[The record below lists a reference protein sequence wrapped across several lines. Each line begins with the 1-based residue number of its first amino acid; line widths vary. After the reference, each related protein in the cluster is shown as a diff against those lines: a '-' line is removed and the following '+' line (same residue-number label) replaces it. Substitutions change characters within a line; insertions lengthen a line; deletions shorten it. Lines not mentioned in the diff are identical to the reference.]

1 MKYYQMVLYTIKT
14 LLAKKKTYLKDN
26 YLVVL
31 TTTLKVEETAL
42 WKNSSK
48 ETLLYPLLYLQNPL
62 FGVNIFT
69 NNKNNA

>member
-14 LLAKKKTYLKDN
+14 LLAKKKTYLKDT

-48 ETLLYPLLYLQNPL
+48 ETLLYPLLYL
-62 FGVNIFT
+62 
-69 NNKNNA
+69 